1 MSVRNASSPDSLSQV
16 SVTKAR
22 SMLLS
27 VRKSLIASVFSL
39 HVWQFMC
46 TACNLLELAGFECW
60 GRRGTGVIA
69 GMDGFWRGSGSVVK
83 CRSHRR
89 KVRGSIPALVTSFH
103 PWERCFTL
111 LTPVHPAVFKMG
123 TGRKDSERIVGCLSC
138 SAYSSSLV
146 CPPGG

>member
-69 GMDGFWRGSGSVVK
+69 GMDGF
-83 CRSHRR
+83 C
-89 KVRGSIPALVTSFH
+89 
-103 PWERCFTL
+103 
-111 LTPVHPAVFKMG
+111 
-123 TGRKDSERIVGCLSC
+123 
-138 SAYSSSLV
+138 
-146 CPPGG
+146 